1 MEFSSE
7 SYMEMDRK
15 LEKKSEVEDISLRFR
30 TMEMTGLIFL
40 SKSQEATDSLE
51 IGLFGGQVQISL
63 RIGHH
68 QKEILV
74 GQSLNDDIWHS
85 LSFKR
90 RGNVLEANIDDEE
103 AKKGK
108 TLVVF
113 YHSSNLHPGRVNY
126 LTIVD
131 IWPRNDCSVQ

>member
-7 SYMEMDRK
+7 SFMEVDRK
-15 LEKKSEVEDISLRFR
+15 QEKKTEVEDISLRFR

-51 IGLFGGQVQISL
+51 IGLFGGQVKISL
-63 RIGHH
+63 RIGHYE
-68 QKEILV
+68 KEIMV

-108 TLVVF
+108 KLKVHQT
-113 YHSSNLHPGRVNY
+113 SNPSN
-126 LTIVD
+126 
-131 IWPRNDCSVQ
+131 C

>member
-1 MEFSSE
+1 MEFSSDSQ
-7 SYMEMDRK
+7 SYMEVDRK
-15 LEKKSEVEDISLRFR
+15 EEKKSEVEDISLRFR

-40 SKSQEATDSLE
+40 SKSQEVEDRLE
-51 IGLFGGQVQISL
+51 IGLFGGQVKINL
-63 RIGHH
+63 RIG
-68 QKEILV
+68 QQEKEILV

-113 YHSSNLHPGRVNY
+113 YHSSNLHP
-126 LTIVD
+126 LSSILQ
-131 IWPRNDCSVQ
+131 PLSCKS